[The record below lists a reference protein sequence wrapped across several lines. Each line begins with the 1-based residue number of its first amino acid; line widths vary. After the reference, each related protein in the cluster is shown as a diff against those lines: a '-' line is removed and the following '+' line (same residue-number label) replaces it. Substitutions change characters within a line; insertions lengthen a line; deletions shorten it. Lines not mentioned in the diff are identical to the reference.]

1 MESLLYIAAF
11 IGNVFNADAA
21 AVVELLTGLSKFN
34 ARLVSLAGHSRH
46 SSAGSDLSSEEASV
60 YADAQNSLALFQKQ
74 TGINVLLSFNGR
86 GPTAVSNSLLR
97 LEFPGTLHDA
107 SNPLHIQSLAA
118 QLQDAE
124 EENWDLVREMM
135 GYRVGLNLLSEHTEE
150 FITLSES
157 SVDYIEGKIRDGYVE
172 GEFFESLST
181 DETDLRGYWKILN

>member
-21 AVVELLTGLSKFN
+21 AVVELLTGLSNFN
-34 ARLVSLAGHSRH
+34 ARLVSLAAHSRH
-46 SSAGSDLSSEEASV
+46 SSAGSDLSPEEASV
-60 YADAQNSLALFQKQ
+60 YAEAQSSLALFQKR

-107 SNPLHIQSLAA
+107 SNPLHIQSLDA
-118 QLQDAE
+118 QLKDAE
-124 EENWDLVREMM
+124 EENWDLVLEML

-150 FITLSES
+150 FVTLSES
-157 SVDYIEGKIRDGYVE
+157 NVDYIEGKIRDGYVE

-181 DETDLRGYWKILN
+181 DEADLRGYWKILN